1 MKFTLSWLKD
11 HLETNKDL
19 NTIVDTLTN
28 IGLEVE
34 SVEDKS
40 KTFNDF
46 TVAKVLKAEKHPD
59 SDRLKVCNV
68 KSIDGTFQVVCGAPN
83 AREGMK
89 GIFAPE
95 NSFIPGTGVKLK
107 KSKIRGVE
115 SCGMLVSEREMGIS
129 DEHDGIIEVDAK
141 YSLGE
146 KFIKIFNLDDPVI
159 EINITPN
166 RGDCLSIR
174 GVARDLAAAGLGKL
188 KENTLIK
195 NIKGTFDSPVQWEKD
210 FKGNEEYICPGVAG
224 RYFKNVTN
232 KESPTWLQ
240 QRLKAIGL
248 RPISALV
255 DITNYITYDLGRPL
269 HVYDA
274 DKISGN
280 LKMRFAKENETCL
293 TLDEENR
300 KCTNDM
306 IVISDDQQL
315 HGIGGVMGGLDSGCS
330 IDTKNV
336 FLEVALFDPISVTK
350 TGRQLKLQS
359 DARYRFE
366 RGIDSTSIEWGVAAA
381 TKMILDLCGGDV
393 SKTVQTQVLET
404 KQKIIDFNTDK
415 IKSLGGVEVPKETQ
429 KSILE
434 SLEFHVSEKSN
445 IFNITVPSFRP
456 DIEGEADIVEE
467 ILRIYGFDRIPLT
480 NISDNNNKKNVLSNE
495 LKSFYKIKRVIANT
509 GYLEAVTW
517 SFMDEK
523 VAKLLSDNVIKIKN
537 PISADLDVM
546 RSSNIPN
553 LLTAVNLNKSKMIT
567 SGKIFEV
574 GPIFDATWE
583 EKQVNVATAI
593 GYGNV
598 SGNNWNSKNKDIDV
612 FDIKSDLM
620 QILKSLNVPIDNFNY
635 EAINNKTFH
644 PGKSSSL
651 RIGKNIIANFG
662 ELNPILL
669 KSLDISNLVVAF
681 EIFTETLAQFQSNK
695 KSTISAFDNNPFQT
709 VERDFAFL
717 LPKTIKANDMV
728 NKIKKIDKK
737 IINKVTIFD
746 VYKGKKI
753 ENDSKSIAIRVL
765 LQPLEKTFTDEEI
778 ESISN
783 QIIDTIISSF
793 NAILRK

>member
-11 HLETNKDL
+11 HLDTNSDL
-19 NTIVDTLTN
+19 ETIVDKLTN
-28 IGLEVE
+28 IGLEIE

-46 TVAKVLKAEKHPD
+46 TVAEVLKAEKHPD
-59 SDRLKVCNV
+59 ADRLKVCTV

-95 NSFIPGTGVKLK
+95 NSFIPGTGIKLK

-115 SCGMLVSEREMGIS
+115 SCGMLVSEREMGLS

-146 KFIKIFNLDDPVI
+146 KFIEVFNLDDPVI

-174 GVARDLAAAGLGKL
+174 GVARDLGAAGLGKL

-195 NIKGTFDSPVQWEKD
+195 NIEGTFDSPVIWKKD
-210 FKGNEEYICPGVAG
+210 FKGDEEYICPGVAG
-224 RYFKNVTN
+224 RYFKNITN

-280 LKMRFAKENETCL
+280 LKMRYAKENENCL

-300 KCTNDM
+300 ECTKEM
-306 IVISDDQQL
+306 IVISDDKQL

-330 IDTKNV
+330 LNTKNV

-350 TGRQLKLQS
+350 TGRHLKLQS

-366 RGIDSTSIEWGVAAA
+366 RGIDPNSIQWGVQAA
-381 TKMILDLCGGDV
+381 TKMILDLCGGEV

-404 KQKIIDFNTDK
+404 NQNTIDFNTDK
-415 IKSLGGVEVPKETQ
+415 IKSLGGAEVPKEKQ
-429 KSILE
+429 KAILE
-434 SLEFHVSEKSN
+434 SLGFIVLEKSN

-467 ILRIYGFDRIPLT
+467 ILRIYGFDQIPLS
-480 NISDNNNKKNVLSNE
+480 NISDNNNKKNVLSSE

-509 GYLEAVTW
+509 GYVEAVTW

-537 PISADLDVM
+537 PISADLNVM
-546 RSSNIPN
+546 RPSNFPN

-574 GPIFDATWE
+574 GPIFDETLE
-583 EKQVNVATAI
+583 DKQVNVATGIA
-593 GYGNV
+593 YGNI
-598 SGNNWNSKNKDIDV
+598 SGNNWNSVNKDLDV

-620 QILKSLNVPIDNFNY
+620 QILKTLNTPIDNLNY
-635 EAINNKTFH
+635 EPIDNKIFH

-651 RIGKNIIANFG
+651 RIGKNIIAYFG

-669 KSLDISNLVVAF
+669 RSLDISNTVVAF
-681 EIFTETLAQFQSNK
+681 EIFTETLAQFQSK
-695 KSTISAFDNNPFQT
+695 KNSTISAFDNNPFQT

-717 LPKTIKANDMV
+717 LPKSVKANDMV
-728 NKIKKIDKK
+728 IKIKKIDKK
-737 IINKVTIFD
+737 IINKVSIFD
-746 VYKGKKI
+746 VYQGEKI
-753 ENDSKSIAIRVL
+753 DNDSKSIAIRVL
-765 LQPLEKTFTDEEI
+765 LQPLEKTFSEEEI
-778 ESISN
+778 ENISN
-783 QIIDTIISSF
+783 QIIDTTVTSF
-793 NAILRK
+793 KATLRK

>member
-11 HLETNKDL
+11 HLDTNKDL
-19 NTIVDTLTN
+19 DSIVDTLTN
-28 IGLEVE
+28 IGLEIE

-40 KTFNDF
+40 KDFSDF
-46 TVAKVLKAEKHPD
+46 TVAEVLKAEKHPD
-59 SDRLKVCNV
+59 ADRLKVCTV

-83 AREGMK
+83 ARQGMK

-129 DEHDGIIEVDAK
+129 DEHDGIIEVDSK

-146 KFIKIFNLDDPVI
+146 KFIKVFNLDDPII

-174 GVARDLAAAGLGKL
+174 GVARDLAAAGLGTF

-195 NIKGTFDSPVQWEKD
+195 NIKGTFDSPVKWKKD
-210 FKGNEEYICPGVAG
+210 FTGDEEYICPGVAG

-232 KESPTWLQ
+232 KESPSWLQ

-274 DKISGN
+274 DKISGHLN
-280 LKMRFAKENETCL
+280 MRYAKENESCL
-293 TLDEENR
+293 TLDEEKR
-300 KCTNDM
+300 QCTKDM
-306 IVISDDQQL
+306 IVISDDNKL
-315 HGIGGVMGGLDSGCS
+315 HGIGGIMGGFDSGCS
-330 IDTKNV
+330 LDTKNV
-336 FLEVALFDPISVTK
+336 FLETALFDPISVTK
-350 TGRQLKLQS
+350 TGRHLKLQS

-366 RGIDSTSIEWGVAAA
+366 RGIDPTSIHWGVQAA
-381 TKMILDLCGGDV
+381 TKMILDLCGGEA
-393 SKTVQTQVLET
+393 SKPVQTSILENKLNT
-404 KQKIIDFNTDK
+404 FDFNTDK
-415 IKSLGGVEVPKETQ
+415 IISLGGVDVPKIKQ

-434 SLEFHVSEKSN
+434 SLGFKVSEKGN
-445 IFNITVPSFRP
+445 IFSITVPSFRP
-456 DIEGEADIVEE
+456 DIEGQADIVEE
-467 ILRIYGFDRIPLT
+467 ILRIYGFDKIPL
-480 NISDNNNKKNVLSNE
+480 NNVSDHSNKKDVLSSA
-495 LKSFYKIKRVIANT
+495 LKSFYKIKRAIANT

-523 VAKLLSDNVIKIKN
+523 VAKLVSKNFIKIKN

-546 RSSNIPN
+546 RPSNIPN
-553 LLTAVNLNKSKMIT
+553 LLTAVNLNKSRLIT
-567 SGKIFEV
+567 SAKIFEV
-574 GPIFDATWE
+574 GPIFDETLDE
-583 EKQVNVATAI
+583 NQVNVATGIA
-593 GYGNV
+593 YGNV
-598 SGNNWNSKNKDIDV
+598 SRNNWNSVKKDFDV
-612 FDIKSDLM
+612 FDIKADIM
-620 QILKSLNVPIDNFNY
+620 TILKFLNVPIDNLIY
-635 EAINNKTFH
+635 EAISNTVFH

-669 KSLDISNLVVAF
+669 KSFDISNVVVAF
-681 EIFTETLAQFQSNK
+681 EIFIETLAQFQNK
-695 KSTISAFDNNPFQT
+695 KISTISAFDNNPFQT

-717 LPKTIKANDMV
+717 LSKSIKANDIV
-728 NKIKKIDKK
+728 SKIKKINKK
-737 IINKVTIFD
+737 IINKVSIFD
-746 VYKGKKI
+746 VYEGEKI
-753 ENDSKSIAIRVL
+753 DNESKSIAIRVQ
-765 LQPLEKTFTDEEI
+765 LQPLEKTFSDDEI
-778 ESISN
+778 DSISN
-783 QIIDTIISSF
+783 QIVESIVTNF
-793 NAILRK
+793 NATLRN

>member
-11 HLETNKDL
+11 HLDTNKDL

-40 KTFNDF
+40 KDFNDF
-46 TVAKVLKAEKHPD
+46 TVAEVLKAEKHPD
-59 SDRLKVCNV
+59 ADKLKVCMV

-107 KSKIRGVE
+107 KSTIRGVE

-129 DEHDGIIEVDAK
+129 DEHDGIIEVDSK
-141 YSLGE
+141 YSLGK
-146 KFIKIFNLDDPVI
+146 KFIEVFNLDDPII

-166 RGDCLSIR
+166 RGDCLSVR

-188 KENTLIK
+188 KENTIIK

-210 FKGNEEYICPGVAG
+210 FTGEEEYICPGVAG

-232 KESPTWLQ
+232 KESPAWLQ

-255 DITNYITYDLGRPL
+255 DITNYITHDLGRPL

-274 DKISGN
+274 DKIKGN
-280 LKMRFAKENETCL
+280 LKMRYAKENEICL
-293 TLDEENR
+293 TLDEEKR
-300 KCTNDM
+300 ECTKEM
-306 IVISDDQQL
+306 VVISDDKQL
-315 HGIGGVMGGLDSGCS
+315 HGIGGIMGGLDSGCS
-330 IDTKNV
+330 LDTKNV
-336 FLEVALFDPISVTK
+336 FLETALFDPISVTR
-350 TGRQLKLQS
+350 TGRHLKLQS

-366 RGIDSTSIEWGVAAA
+366 RGVDPTSIHWGVQAA
-381 TKMILDLCGGDV
+381 TKMILDFCGGET
-393 SKTVQTQVLET
+393 SYPVQTSILKDNQNIFEFN
-404 KQKIIDFNTDK
+404 IDRV
-415 IKSLGGVEVPKETQ
+415 KSLGGIDIPKEKQ

-434 SLEFHVSEKSN
+434 SLGFTILEKDNVFS
-445 IFNITVPSFRP
+445 ITIPSFRP

-467 ILRIYGFDRIPLT
+467 ILRIYGFDKIPIT
-480 NISDNNNKKNVLSNE
+480 NVIDHNIKKPVLNSE
-495 LKSFYKIKRVIANT
+495 LKSFYKIKRAIANS
-509 GYLEAVTW
+509 GYIEAVTW

-523 VAKLLSDNVIKIKN
+523 IAKLISQNVIKIKN

-546 RSSNIPN
+546 RPSNIPN
-553 LLTAVNLNKSKMIT
+553 LLVAVNQNKSKMIS

-574 GPIFDATWE
+574 GPIFNE
-583 EKQVNVATAI
+583 SLENKQANVATGIA
-593 GYGNV
+593 YGNI
-598 SGNNWNSKNKDIDV
+598 SGNNWNSSKKDFDV

-620 QILKSLNVPIDNFNY
+620 RILNSLNAPIDNLNY
-635 EAINNKTFH
+635 NSIHNNVFH

-662 ELNPILL
+662 ELNPLLL
-669 KSLDISNLVVAF
+669 KSFDISNVVVAF
-681 EIFTETLAQFQSNK
+681 EIFTETLSQFQSK
-695 KSTISAFDNNPFQT
+695 KSSTKSAFDNNPFQN

-717 LPKTIKANDMV
+717 LPKSIKANDII

-737 IINKVTIFD
+737 IINKVLIFD
-746 VYKGKKI
+746 VYEGEKI
-753 ENDSKSIAIRVL
+753 DNELKSIAIRVQ
-765 LQPLEKTFTDEEI
+765 LQPLEKTFSEEEI
-778 ESISN
+778 DGISN
-783 QIIDTIISSF
+783 QIIDIVITSF
-793 NAILRK
+793 SATLRK

>member
-11 HLETNKDL
+11 HLDTNKDL
-19 NTIVDTLTN
+19 DTIVDTLTN
-28 IGLEVE
+28 IGLEIE
-34 SVEDKS
+34 NVEDKS

-46 TVAKVLKAEKHPD
+46 TVAEVLKAEQHPD
-59 SDRLKVCNV
+59 ADRLKVCTV
-68 KSIDGTFQVVCGAPN
+68 KTIDGTFQVVCGASN
-83 AREGMK
+83 ARQGMK

-95 NSFIPGTGVKLK
+95 NSFIPGTGLKLK

-129 DEHDGIIEVDAK
+129 DEHDGIIEIDAK
-141 YSLGE
+141 FTLGE
-146 KFIKIFNLDDPVI
+146 KFIEVFNLDDPVI

-188 KENTLIK
+188 KENKLIK
-195 NIKGTFDSPVQWEKD
+195 NIAGTFDSPIKWEKD
-210 FKGNEEYICPGVAG
+210 FKGDDEYICPGVAG

-232 KESPTWLQ
+232 KESPSWLQ

-269 HVYDA
+269 HIYDA
-274 DKISGN
+274 DKIKGN
-280 LKMRFAKENETCL
+280 LKMRYAKQNETCL

-300 KCTNDM
+300 VCKSDM
-306 IVISDDQQL
+306 VVISDDQQL
-315 HGIGGVMGGLDSGCS
+315 HGIGGVMGGLDSGCNL
-330 IDTKNV
+330 DTKNV
-336 FLEVALFDPISVTK
+336 FLEVALFDPISVIK
-350 TGRQLKLQS
+350 TGRYLKLQS

-366 RGIDSTSIEWGVAAA
+366 RGIDATSIEWGVQAA
-381 TKMILDLCGGDV
+381 TKMILGLCGGEV
-393 SKTVQTQVLET
+393 SKTVQTNILDNKKT
-404 KQKIIDFNTDK
+404 KIDFNTAK
-415 IKSLGGVEVPKETQ
+415 IMSFGGVEISNEKQ

-434 SLEFHVSEKSN
+434 SLGFSILEKN
-445 IFNITVPSFRP
+445 NFFNITVPSFRP

-467 ILRIYGFDRIPLT
+467 ILRIYGFDQIPLT
-480 NISDNNNKKNVLSNE
+480 NISDNNNKKNVLSSE
-495 LKSFYKIKRVIANT
+495 LKSFYKIKRTIANQ

-523 VAKLLSDNVIKIKN
+523 VAKLISSNVIKIKN
-537 PISADLDVM
+537 PISSDLNAM
-546 RSSNIPN
+546 RPSNIPN
-553 LLTAVNLNKSKMIT
+553 LLQAVNLNKSKMIT
-567 SGKIFEV
+567 NGKIFEV
-574 GPIFDATWE
+574 GPIFDETLE
-583 EKQVNVATAI
+583 DKQVNVATAI

-598 SGNNWNSKNKDIDV
+598 LINNWNSREKDIDV

-620 QILKSLNVPIDNFNY
+620 QILKSLNVPTDNLIY
-635 EAINNKTFH
+635 ETINNKVFH
-644 PGKSSSL
+644 PGISSSL

-669 KSLDISNLVVAF
+669 KSIDIPHSVVAF
-681 EIFTETLAQFQSNK
+681 EIFIDTLAQFQSK
-695 KSTISAFDNNPFQT
+695 KISTISAFVNNPFQM

-717 LPKTIKANDMV
+717 FPKSVKANEII

-737 IINKVTIFD
+737 IINKVSIFD
-746 VYKGKKI
+746 VYDGEKI
-753 ENDSKSIAIRVL
+753 ENHKKSIAIRIL
-765 LQPLEKTFTDEEI
+765 LQPIEKTFSDEEI

-783 QIIDTIISSF
+783 QIINTIITSF
-793 NAILRK
+793 NATLRK